1 MLEDTP
7 MPRYTF
13 GLLVL
18 LALGLLWGLLCSDAQ
33 PPTKVHRIGILSPA
47 AEASTPLFEAFR
59 QGLHE
64 LGYVEG
70 QNMVLEFRLA
80 AGRAE
85 RLRDLAAELVQLQ
98 VEVILTDTMTATQV
112 AKEATMTIPI
122 VMASSSDP
130 VQGGLVASLAR
141 PGGNITGMALLA
153 PELSGKRLELLQ
165 EVVPRVAQVAVL
177 WNPRNP
183 VAANVR
189 ATEAAAQALHLQ
201 LHLVEVPGP
210 EALEA
215 AFETARQG
223 HADALITLPDAM
235 LWNQRLQ
242 VVGLVA
248 QHRLPALFPERE
260 FVDAGGLLSY
270 GPSVPASFHR
280 AATYVDK
287 ILKGTKPADLP
298 VEQPIKF
305 ELVINL
311 KTAKALGLTIPPT
324 LLFQA
329 DEVIQ

>member
-1 MLEDTP
+1 MWLNTI
-7 MPRYTF
+7 
-13 GLLVL
+13 GLLVTCAFSL
-18 LALGLLWGLLCSDAQ
+18 LTAPIAVKA
-33 PPTKVHRIGILSPA
+33 PAKVPRIGILSPA
-47 AEASTPLFEAFR
+47 AEASTPVFEAFR
-59 QGLHE
+59 QGLRE

-70 QNMVLEFRLA
+70 QNIVLEFRLA

-85 RLRDLAAELVQLQ
+85 RLRELAAELVQLP
-98 VEVILTDTMTATQV
+98 VEVILTDTMTATHV
-112 AKEATMTIPI
+112 AKEATTTIPI

-130 VQGGLVASLAR
+130 VQGGLVASLAQ

-153 PELSGKRLELLQ
+153 PELSGKRLELLK
-165 EVVPRVAQVAVL
+165 EVVPGVAQVAVL

-183 VAANVR
+183 VVANVR
-189 ATEAAAQALHLQ
+189 ATEVAAQALHLW
-201 LHLVEVPGP
+201 LHLVEVPGA

-215 AFETARQG
+215 AFEAARQG
-223 HADALITLPDAM
+223 RADALITLPDAM

-242 VVGLVA
+242 VVSLAA
-248 QHRLPALFPERE
+248 QHQLPALFPERE

-287 ILKGTKPADLP
+287 LLKGAKPADLP
-298 VEQPIKF
+298 VEQPVKF

-324 LLFQA
+324 ILFQA

>member
-1 MLEDTP
+1 MSRGRTWSSSSAWL
-7 MPRYTF
+7 R
-13 GLLVL
+13 G
-18 LALGLLWGLLCSDAQ
+18 GQSGC
-33 PPTKVHRIGILSPA
+33 GI
-47 AEASTPLFEAFR
+47 
-59 QGLHE
+59 
-64 LGYVEG
+64 
-70 QNMVLEFRLA
+70 
-80 AGRAE
+80 
-85 RLRDLAAELVQLQ
+85 LAAELVQLQ

-112 AKEATMTIPI
+112 AKEATTTIPI

-141 PGGNITGMALLA
+141 PGGNITGLALLA
-153 PELSGKRLELLQ
+153 PELSGKRLELLK

-189 ATEAAAQALHLQ
+189 ATEAAARALHLQ

-242 VVGLVA
+242 VVGLAA

-280 AATYVDK
+280 AAIYVDK
-287 ILKGTKPADLP
+287 LLKGAKPADLP
-298 VEQPIKF
+298 VEQPTKF

-311 KTAKALGLTIPPT
+311 KTAEALGLTIPPT
-324 LLFQA
+324 LLFRA
-329 DEVIQ
+329 DEVIR

>member
-1 MLEDTP
+1 
-7 MPRYTF
+7 
-13 GLLVL
+13 
-18 LALGLLWGLLCSDAQ
+18 
-33 PPTKVHRIGILSPA
+33 
-47 AEASTPLFEAFR
+47 
-59 QGLHE
+59 
-64 LGYVEG
+64 
-70 QNMVLEFRLA
+70 
-80 AGRAE
+80 
-85 RLRDLAAELVQLQ
+85 
-98 VEVILTDTMTATQV
+98 MTATQV
-112 AKEATMTIPI
+112 AKHATTTIPI
-122 VMASSSDP
+122 VMAASSDP

-242 VVGLVA
+242 VVGLAA

>member
-1 MLEDTP
+1 MWLNTI
-7 MPRYTF
+7 
-13 GLLVL
+13 GLLVTCVFSMITAP
-18 LALGLLWGLLCSDAQ
+18 LATKAQ
-33 PPTKVHRIGILSPA
+33 VSAQVPRIGILSPA
-47 AEASTPLFEAFR
+47 AEAFTPVFEAFR
-59 QGLHE
+59 QGLRE

-70 QNMVLEFRLA
+70 QNIVLEFRLA

-85 RLRDLAAELVQLQ
+85 RLRALAAELVRLK
-98 VEVILTDTMTATQV
+98 VDVILTDTMTATRV
-112 AKEATMTIPI
+112 AKEATTTIPI

-130 VQGGLVASLAR
+130 VQGGLVASLAQ

-153 PELSGKRLELLQ
+153 PELSGKRLELLK
-165 EVVPRVAQVAVL
+165 EVVPRLAQVAVL
-177 WNPRNP
+177 WNPKNP
-183 VAANVR
+183 VAGNLR

-201 LHLVEVPGP
+201 LHLVEVPGA

-215 AFETARQG
+215 AFDAAMQEG
-223 HADALITLPDAM
+223 ADALITLPDAM

-242 VVGLVA
+242 VAGLA
-248 QHRLPALFPERE
+248 AKHRLPALFPERE

-287 ILKGTKPADLP
+287 LLKGAKPADLP
-298 VEQPIKF
+298 VEQPTKF

-311 KTAKALGLTIPPT
+311 KTAKALGMTMPPS
-324 LLFQA
+324 LLLLA

>member
-1 MLEDTP
+1 
-7 MPRYTF
+7 
-13 GLLVL
+13 
-18 LALGLLWGLLCSDAQ
+18 
-33 PPTKVHRIGILSPA
+33 
-47 AEASTPLFEAFR
+47 
-59 QGLHE
+59 
-64 LGYVEG
+64 
-70 QNMVLEFRLA
+70 
-80 AGRAE
+80 
-85 RLRDLAAELVQLQ
+85 
-98 VEVILTDTMTATQV
+98 
-112 AKEATMTIPI
+112 
-122 VMASSSDP
+122 
-130 VQGGLVASLAR
+130 
-141 PGGNITGMALLA
+141 
-153 PELSGKRLELLQ
+153 
-165 EVVPRVAQVAVL
+165 VAQVAVL
-177 WNPRNP
+177 WNPMNP
-183 VAANVR
+183 VAGNVR

-242 VVGLVA
+242 VVGLAA

>member
-1 MLEDTP
+1 

-242 VVGLVA
+242 VVGLAA

>member
-1 MLEDTP
+1 MKAPAVLALLGL
-7 MPRYTF
+7 
-13 GLLVL
+13 GLLVAPL
-18 LALGLLWGLLCSDAQ
+18 TAEAQ
-33 PPTKVHRIGILSPA
+33 PPTQVHRIGILSPA

-59 QGLHE
+59 QGLRE

-112 AKEATMTIPI
+112 AKEATTTIPI

-177 WNPRNP
+177 WNPKNP

-242 VVGLVA
+242 VVGLAA

-298 VEQPIKF
+298 VEQPMKF

-329 DEVIQ
+329 DEVIR

>member
-1 MLEDTP
+1 MQRP
-7 MPRYTF
+7 VV

-18 LALGLLWGLLCSDAQ
+18 LALVVLFVSLTTEAQ
-33 PPTKVHRIGILSPA
+33 SPATVHRIGILSPA

-59 QGLHE
+59 QGLRE

-70 QNMVLEFRLA
+70 QNLVLEFRLA

-85 RLRDLAAELVQLQ
+85 RLRDLAAELVQLP
-98 VEVILTDTMTATQV
+98 VEVILTDTMTATRV
-112 AKEATMTIPI
+112 AKEATTTIPI

-153 PELSGKRLELLQ
+153 PELSGKRLELLKQ
-165 EVVPRVAQVAVL
+165 VVPGVAQVAVL

-183 VAANVR
+183 VAANIR
-189 ATEAAAQALHLQ
+189 ATEAAAQALHLR
-201 LHLVEVPGP
+201 LHLVEVPGA

-215 AFETARQG
+215 AFEAAMKGR
-223 HADALITLPDAM
+223 ADALITLPDAM
-235 LWNQRLQ
+235 LWNQRSQ
-242 VVGLVA
+242 VVGLA
-248 QHRLPALFPERE
+248 TQHRLPALFPERE

-280 AATYVDK
+280 AAYYVDR
-287 ILKGTKPADLP
+287 ILKGAKPADLP
-298 VEQPIKF
+298 VEQPTKF

-311 KTAKALGLTIPPT
+311 KTAQALSLTILPT
-324 LLFQA
+324 ILFQA
-329 DEVIQ
+329 DDVIR